1 MSIQNVIIVGANGRL
16 GPSILQALLDTP
28 TFKVS
33 VLVRASSKSTYP
45 STVNTLKIDDDL
57 PSDQLVKAFQ
67 GQDAIV
73 MAFSGTMK
81 DASIKIADAAFE
93 TSTVKFIV
101 PADFGSCDS
110 SDPRSLDLVPLY
122 VNKKDVRDHLVQ
134 LSQQK
139 RSDGSSISWTSLITG
154 HFFDYGLKS
163 GLLSMNVEKHTAR
176 VFDGGKNQFANTKL
190 ATIGL
195 ATARALQHAD
205 HPRIKNRLI
214 YVQGINTNQNKL
226 VAVVEDVVGHKF
238 EIDNVSSEDFIKKYK
253 EQYKNANE
261 AERRDIVEEL
271 VSVEGIVNADW
282 EGTKGDAF
290 VNDILLPGP
299 PESLEDQVR
308 EALR

>member
-1 MSIQNVIIVGANGRL
+1 MSIRKVIIVGANGRL

-28 TFKVS
+28 SFTVS

-45 STVNTLKIDDDL
+45 STVNTLKVDDDL

-73 MAFSGTMK
+73 IAFSGTLK
-81 DASIKIADAAFE
+81 DASIKIANAAFE
-93 TSTVKFIV
+93 TSTVKFII

-122 VNKKDVRDHLVQ
+122 VNKKDVRDHLTQ

-139 RSDGSSISWTSLITG
+139 RSDGSSISWTSLVTG

-163 GLLSMNVEKHTAR
+163 GLLSMNVDKHTAI
-176 VFDGGKNQFANTKL
+176 VFDGGKIQFAATKL

-195 ATARALQHAD
+195 ATSRALQHAD
-205 HPRIKNRLI
+205 HPRIKNKMI
-214 YVQGINTNQNKL
+214 YVQGVNTNQNEL
-226 VAVVEDVVGHKF
+226 VPVVEDVVGHKF
-238 EIDNVSSEDFIKKYK
+238 KIDNVKSEDFITKYK
-253 EQYKNANE
+253 EQFKSANE

-271 VSVEGIVNADW
+271 VAVEGIVNADW
-282 EGTKGDAF
+282 KGTKGDAF
-290 VNDILLPGP
+290 VNDLLLPGP
-299 PESLEDQVR
+299 LESLQDQVR
-308 EALR
+308 EALK